1 MQEKRMVYLSVHG
14 GHFQYGDK
22 VTYIPDSLCYDKNTK
37 NKNIPE
43 R

>member
-1 MQEKRMVYLSVHG
+1 MQEKRMGHLSVYG
-14 GHFQYGDK
+14 GYIRYGDK
-22 VTYIPDSLCYDKNTK
+22 VTHIPDSLCYDKNTK